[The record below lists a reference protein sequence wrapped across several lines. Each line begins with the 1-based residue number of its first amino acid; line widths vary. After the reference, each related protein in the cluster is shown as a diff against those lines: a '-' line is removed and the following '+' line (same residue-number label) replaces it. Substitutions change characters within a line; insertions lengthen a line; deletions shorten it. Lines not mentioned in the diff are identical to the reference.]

1 MLKPIKTARQHR
13 AALKR
18 IDRLMD
24 ARAGS
29 REGAKLEVLAILVER
44 YERHAFPIDPP
55 SPAEAIR
62 FRWSTATEG

>member
-1 MLKPIKTARQHR
+1 MLKPIKTSRQHR

-29 REGAKLEVLAILVER
+29 PEAAELEVLAILVER
-44 YERHAFPIDPP
+44 YERQVFPIDPP
-55 SPAEAIR
+55 TRLDSPLR
-62 FRWSTATEG
+62 FP